1 MNEILPIYWTC
12 VGTLL
17 VNIPFGYLRAR
28 YKKLTFMWF
37 LYIHLPVPLVI
48 YIRFLNGIDLTW
60 TLAPFLF
67 GSYFLGQF
75 IGRKWRLERGANK
88 LSVKEKRATS

>member
-1 MNEILPIYWTC
+1 MNEILPIFWTC
-12 VGTLL
+12 LGTLL

-28 YKKLTFMWF
+28 YKKLSFMWF

-75 IGRKWRLERGANK
+75 IGRKWRLRRETNK
-88 LSVKEKRATS
+88 LSVKGKRATS